1 MVQAIDR
8 LRLIH
13 SEREKTVVILCNI
26 PLDLPVD
33 ELVTWRELVGD
44 GRLVKTLEICEQNG
58 WGALP
63 LAPAELA
70 GPLNWLTIPGYSTSH
85 ALPQAAIESPRPEAP
100 RAAMPILG
108 FFFCRHLVRAG
119 AMAAHLPGLLQTTG
133 ASATLAIGAAALVGP
148 TQVAARIVE
157 FGLLRSFH
165 PLYSAR
171 IASMLH
177 PIGAAILILFGAP
190 GIVAFALLH
199 GAGNGMITIAKGN
212 LPLALFGP
220 REYGL
225 RSGTLSVA
233 ARILQ
238 SAAPF
243 LFGLLLDRVGIA
255 VIGLS
260 AGLCL
265 SAFGSLLMLR
275 ASSARADPSLVR
287 GSARR
292 VDHAGTVNQAPTR
305 PLAGSV
311 GPDHPQPGHRRLEAA
326 DISRVAITLPVV
338 SRRGG
343 MHVIAVIGQRI
354 A

>member
-1 MVQAIDR
+1 
-8 LRLIH
+8 
-13 SEREKTVVILCNI
+13 
-26 PLDLPVD
+26 
-33 ELVTWRELVGD
+33 
-44 GRLVKTLEICEQNG
+44 
-58 WGALP
+58 
-63 LAPAELA
+63 
-70 GPLNWLTIPGYSTSH
+70 
-85 ALPQAAIESPRPEAP
+85 
-100 RAAMPILG
+100 MPILG
-108 FFFCRHLVRAG
+108 FFFRRHPVRAG

-177 PIGAAILILFGAP
+177 PIGAAILILFAAP

-199 GAGNGMITIAKGN
+199 SAGNGMITIAKGN

-233 ARILQ
+233 AGILQ

-275 ASSARADPSLVR
+275 AS
-287 GSARR
+287 
-292 VDHAGTVNQAPTR
+292 
-305 PLAGSV
+305 
-311 GPDHPQPGHRRLEAA
+311 
-326 DISRVAITLPVV
+326 
-338 SRRGG
+338 
-343 MHVIAVIGQRI
+343 
-354 A
+354 